1 MEQQNELFLD
11 QRNSSA
17 HLTHELG
24 NATIQEFPF
33 AFNEQESNEYLTS
46 LIDKVPWQQDSLRM
60 GGKEVLIPRLQ
71 CWMGDQGSDYS
82 YSGIRMQPKPWSE
95 DVLNIK
101 TRIESLAEHKF
112 NSVLLNYYRNGQDSV
127 SWHADD
133 EKELGDKPIIGSIS
147 FGAVRKFQFRAKNTN
162 DVRKFNIEL
171 RNGSLLLMGDT
182 LQNNWLHQLP
192 KAPGLARP
200 RINLTFRRIY

>member
-1 MEQQNELFLD
+1 M
-11 QRNSSA
+11 
-17 HLTHELG
+17 THELG

-33 AFNEQESNEYLTS
+33 AFNERESNRYLTS
-46 LIDKVPWQQDSLRM
+46 LIDKVPWQQDSLRI

-71 CWMGDQGSDYS
+71 CWMGDPGSDYS
-82 YSGIRMQPKPWSE
+82 YSGIRLQPKPWSK

-101 TRIESLAEHKF
+101 TRIERLAEHKF

-133 EKELGDKPIIGSIS
+133 EKELGDKPTIGSIS
-147 FGAVRKFQFRAKNTN
+147 FGAVRKFQFRAKSTN

-192 KAPGLARP
+192 KAPGLVRP
-200 RINLTFRRIY
+200 RINLTFRRIYSSSKKLRSCF

>member
-1 MEQQNELFLD
+1 M
-11 QRNSSA
+11 
-17 HLTHELG
+17 THELG

-33 AFNEQESNEYLTS
+33 AFNERESNRYLTS
-46 LIDKVPWQQDSLRM
+46 LIDKVPWQQDSLRI

-71 CWMGDQGSDYS
+71 CWMGDPGSDYS
-82 YSGIRMQPKPWSE
+82 YSGIRLQPKPWSK

-101 TRIESLAEHKF
+101 TRIERLAEHKF

-133 EKELGDKPIIGSIS
+133 EKELGDKPTIGSIS
-147 FGAVRKFQFRAKNTN
+147 FGAVRKFQFRAKSTN

-192 KAPGLARP
+192 KAPGLVRP

>member
-1 MEQQNELFLD
+1 M
-11 QRNSSA
+11 
-17 HLTHELG
+17 THELG

-33 AFNEQESNEYLTS
+33 AFNERESNRYLTS
-46 LIDKVPWQQDSLRM
+46 LIDKVPWQQDSLQI

-71 CWMGDQGSDYS
+71 CWMGDPGSDYS
-82 YSGIRMQPKPWSE
+82 YSGIRLQPKPWSK
-95 DVLNIK
+95 DILNIK
-101 TRIESLAEHKF
+101 TRIECLTEHKF

-133 EKELGDKPIIGSIS
+133 EKELGDKPTIGSIS
-147 FGAVRKFQFRAKNTN
+147 FGAVRKFQFRAKSTN

-192 KAPGLARP
+192 KAPGLVRP

>member
-1 MEQQNELFLD
+1 MEEQNELFLD

-17 HLTHELG
+17 HVTHELG

-33 AFNEQESNEYLTS
+33 AFNERESNRYLTS
-46 LIDKVPWQQDSLRM
+46 LIDKVPWQQDSLRV

-82 YSGIRMQPKPWSE
+82 YSGIRLQPKPWSE

-133 EKELGDKPIIGSIS
+133 EKELGDKPIIASIS
-147 FGAVRKFQFRAKNTN
+147 FGAVRKFQFRAKFTN
-162 DVRKFNIEL
+162 GAQKFNIEL

-192 KAPGLARP
+192 KVSGLGKP

>member
-1 MEQQNELFLD
+1 LEEQNELFLD

-17 HLTHELG
+17 RLTHELG

-33 AFNEQESNEYLTS
+33 AFNERESNRYLTS
-46 LIDKVPWQQDSLRM
+46 LIDKIPWQQDSLWV

-82 YSGIRMQPKPWSE
+82 YSGIRLQPKPWSE

-133 EKELGDKPIIGSIS
+133 EKELGDKPIIASIS
-147 FGAVRKFQFRAKNTN
+147 FGAVRKFQFRAKFTN
-162 DVRKFNIEL
+162 GAQKFNIEL

-192 KAPGLARP
+192 KASGLGKP

>member
-1 MEQQNELFLD
+1 MEEQNELFLD

-24 NATIQEFPF
+24 NAIIQEFPF
-33 AFNEQESNEYLTS
+33 AFNERESNRYLKS
-46 LIDKVPWQQDSLRM
+46 LIDKTLWQQDSLRIA
-60 GGKEVLIPRLQ
+60 GKEVLIPRLQ
-71 CWMGDQGSDYS
+71 CWMGDQDSNYS
-82 YSGIRMQPKPWSE
+82 YSGIRLQPKPWSE

-101 TRIESLAEHKF
+101 TRIESLTEHKF

-133 EKELGDKPIIGSIS
+133 EKELGDKPVIASIS
-147 FGAVRKFQFRAKNTN
+147 FGAVRKFQFRAKFGNG
-162 DVRKFNIEL
+162 VQKFNMEL
-171 RNGSLLLMGDT
+171 RNGSFLLMGDT
-182 LQNNWLHQLP
+182 LQNHWLHQLP
-192 KAPGLARP
+192 KVSGLKKP

>member
-1 MEQQNELFLD
+1 M
-11 QRNSSA
+11 
-17 HLTHELG
+17 THELG

-33 AFNEQESNEYLTS
+33 AFNERESNRYLTS
-46 LIDKVPWQQDSLRM
+46 LIDKVPWQQDSLRI

-71 CWMGDQGSDYS
+71 CWMGDPGSDYS
-82 YSGIRMQPKPWSE
+82 YSGIRLQSKPWSK

-101 TRIESLAEHKF
+101 TRIECLTEHKF

-133 EKELGDKPIIGSIS
+133 EKELGDKPTIGSIS
-147 FGAVRKFQFRAKNTN
+147 FGAVRKFQFRAKSTN

-192 KAPGLARP
+192 KAPGLVRP

>member
-1 MEQQNELFLD
+1 M
-11 QRNSSA
+11 
-17 HLTHELG
+17 THELG

-33 AFNEQESNEYLTS
+33 AFNERESNRYLTS
-46 LIDKVPWQQDSLRM
+46 LIDKVPWQQDSLRI

-71 CWMGDQGSDYS
+71 CWMGDPGSDYS
-82 YSGIRMQPKPWSE
+82 YSGIRLQPKPWSK

-101 TRIESLAEHKF
+101 TRIESLTEHKF

-133 EKELGDKPIIGSIS
+133 EKELGDKPTIGSIS
-147 FGAVRKFQFRAKNTN
+147 FGAVRKFQFRAKSTN

-192 KAPGLARP
+192 KAPGLVRP

>member
-1 MEQQNELFLD
+1 M
-11 QRNSSA
+11 
-17 HLTHELG
+17 THELG

-33 AFNEQESNEYLTS
+33 AFNERESNRYLTS
-46 LIDKVPWQQDSLRM
+46 LIDKVPWQQDSLRI
-60 GGKEVLIPRLQ
+60 GGKEVLIPSLQ
-71 CWMGDQGSDYS
+71 CWMGDPGSDYS
-82 YSGIRMQPKPWSE
+82 YSGIRLQPKPWSK

-101 TRIESLAEHKF
+101 TRIESLTEHKF

-127 SWHADD
+127 SWHADY
-133 EKELGDKPIIGSIS
+133 EKELGDKPTIGSIS
-147 FGAVRKFQFRAKNTN
+147 FGAVRKFQFRAKSTN

-192 KAPGLARP
+192 KAPGLVRP

>member
-1 MEQQNELFLD
+1 M
-11 QRNSSA
+11 
-17 HLTHELG
+17 THELG

-33 AFNEQESNEYLTS
+33 AFNERESNRYLTS
-46 LIDKVPWQQDSLRM
+46 LIDKVPWQQDSLRI

-71 CWMGDQGSDYS
+71 CWMGDPGSGYS
-82 YSGIRMQPKPWSE
+82 YSGIRLQPKPWSK

-101 TRIESLAEHKF
+101 TRIESLTEHKF

-133 EKELGDKPIIGSIS
+133 EKELGDKPTIGSIS
-147 FGAVRKFQFRAKNTN
+147 FGAVRKFQFRAKSTD

-192 KAPGLARP
+192 KAPGLVRP

>member
-1 MEQQNELFLD
+1 MEEQNELFLG
-11 QRNSSA
+11 QRNSST
-17 HLTHELG
+17 LKTHELG

-33 AFNEQESNEYLTS
+33 AFNERESNRYLTS
-46 LIDKVPWQQDSLRM
+46 LIDKVPWQQDSLRI

-71 CWMGDQGSDYS
+71 CWMGDPGSEYS
-82 YSGIRMQPKPWSE
+82 YSGIRLQPKPWSK

-101 TRIESLAEHKF
+101 TRIECLTEHKF

-133 EKELGDKPIIGSIS
+133 EKELGDKPTIGSIS
-147 FGAVRKFQFRAKNTN
+147 FGAVRKFQFRAKSTN

-192 KAPGLARP
+192 KAPGLVRP